1 MGFLRKT
8 FKKIGK
14 GIKSLTK
21 KFAKFMSS
29 DIGKFISLAAMVMM
43 TGGAFGIDMFGKKG
57 ADSAGQKIAEETI
70 KEEVAKEGAEKVAS
84 EAAKQQIA
92 TNLTGES
99 LAQAARDKGLLKD
112 VMKDYAL
119 DSYSEAALNTIS
131 NSNVLSNSL
140 TTTFNTAASNP
151 IFQANANTVIG
162 GGKVPLDNSWLSG
175 EIDFLKSGELDVVK
189 TGMKNFNERETLNQI
204 VSQSVDQSVQENLAK
219 FYEPKGL
226 FGGLK
231 KGVGDFKIPFTGGED
246 GVKLTFG
253 ETGPGQFISE
263 SVPLGKGMLE
273 TSPAEYYAG
282 GTFIASQ
289 LADKPKVDYG
299 WGMDTSAAYGQ
310 LSNINT
316 PTLYGTSQPLNAP
329 QLMSNNTFMQDYS
342 NSVSNVLNQ
351 NFSPFNIQ
359 TLANANVYG
368 NTLPISARANVINAY
383 NRMG

>member
-14 GIKSLTK
+14 GIKSLAK

-29 DIGKFISLAAMVMM
+29 DVGKFISLAAMVMM
-43 TGGAFGIDMFGKKG
+43 TGGAFGIDMFGKKA
-57 ADSAGQKIAEETI
+57 ADSAGQNMLQQEGVEEVI
-70 KEEVAKEGAEKVAS
+70 KEETKDRIVKDVAGD
-84 EAAKQQIA
+84 A
-92 TNLTGES
+92 TSKAVKDQAVLNFPELTGES

-119 DSYSEAALNTIS
+119 DASAEATLNTIS
-131 NSNVLSNSL
+131 NSNVLSNSI
-140 TTTFNTAASNP
+140 TTTLNTAASNP
-151 IFQANANTVIG
+151 TFQANANTVIG
-162 GGKVPLDNSWLSG
+162 GGKVPLDNSWISG
-175 EIDFLKSGELDVVK
+175 EIDVLK
-189 TGMKNFNERETLNQI
+189 TGMDKFNEQESLKQI
-204 VSQSVDQSVQENLAK
+204 VDQSFQENFAT
-219 FYEPKGL
+219 FNEPKGL

-231 KGVGDFKIPFTGGED
+231 KGVGDIKIPFTEG
-246 GVKLTFG
+246 KTFA

-263 SVPLGKGMLE
+263 SVPLGEGMLE

-289 LADKPKVDYG
+289 LAGKPKADYG

-310 LSNINT
+310 LENINT

-383 NRMG
+383 NRVG

>member
-43 TGGAFGIDMFGKKG
+43 TGGAFGVDMFGKKA
-57 ADSAGQKIAEETI
+57 ADSAGQQVAQETL
-70 KEEVAKEGAEKVAS
+70 KEEVAKEGAEKVAA
-84 EAAKQQIA
+84 ETAKQQIA
-92 TNLTGES
+92 TNLTKES
-99 LAQAARDKGLLKD
+99 LVQGARDKGLLKD
-112 VMKDYAL
+112 IMKDYAL
-119 DSYSEAALNTIS
+119 DSSAEATLNTIS
-131 NSNVLSNSL
+131 NSNVLSNSI
-140 TTTFNTAASNP
+140 TTTLNTAASNP
-151 IFQANANTVIG
+151 TFQVNANTVIG

-175 EIDFLKSGELDVVK
+175 ELDVLK
-189 TGMKNFNERETLNQI
+189 TGMEKFNEQETLNQI
-204 VSQSVDQSVQENLAK
+204 VDQSVQENLAK
-219 FYEPKGL
+219 FNEPKGL
-226 FGGLK
+226 FGGFK

-368 NTLPISARANVINAY
+368 NTLPVSARANVINAY
-383 NRMG
+383 NRLG

>member
-70 KEEVAKEGAEKVAS
+70 KEEVVKEGAEKVAA
-84 EAAKQQIA
+84 ETAKQQIA
-92 TNLTGES
+92 TNLTKES
-99 LAQAARDKGLLKD
+99 LVQGARDKGLLKD
-112 VMKDYAL
+112 IMKDYAL
-119 DSYSEAALNTIS
+119 DSSAEATLNTIS
-131 NSNVLSNSL
+131 NSNVLSNSI
-140 TTTFNTAASNP
+140 TTTLNTAASNP
-151 IFQANANTVIG
+151 TFQVNANTVIG

-175 EIDFLKSGELDVVK
+175 ELDVLK
-189 TGMKNFNERETLNQI
+189 TGMEKFNEQETLNQI
-204 VSQSVDQSVQENLAK
+204 VDQSVQENLAK

-368 NTLPISARANVINAY
+368 NTLPVSARANVINAY
-383 NRMG
+383 NRLG